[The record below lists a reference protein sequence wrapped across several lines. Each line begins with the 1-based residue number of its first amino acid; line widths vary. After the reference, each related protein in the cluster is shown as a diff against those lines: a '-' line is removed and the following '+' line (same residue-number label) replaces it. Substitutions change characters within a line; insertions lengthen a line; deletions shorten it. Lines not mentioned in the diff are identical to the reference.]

1 MGRESA
7 RVLIN
12 YFAFN
17 NLKIAWPVVQPGPQ
31 YATVGK
37 VTKIH
42 ES

>member
-1 MGRESA
+1 MGREYA

-17 NLKIAWPVVQPGPQ
+17 NLKIARPVVQPGPQ